1 MVPEVGSGRRDP
13 FDNDDAAVRR
23 PWSAFDALCQAAS
36 ERRKRA
42 ADVNGSPF
50 EPADVVCPARQARS
64 CDITG
69 APDWTNT
76 VGDENISTGQRV
88 TTRSVGAAVEDP
100 EPNHTVWDEGDRLHR
115 RRYSYGSEDRGRG
128 WQPFVGTDT
137 SHDAVT
143 THRHAVNVT
152 DGAGFDVGGDSER
165 RSGADERQLLHDS
178 SALVTDRER
187 NALRGSEDRDRRWQ
201 QSHGG
206 DVLQGAATTFHQAV
220 DVTGGVGLDVGGG
233 ARKQLRTDEWR
244 PPEPVPV
251 TDNRQ
256 RALRSED
263 RGRGWQPFD
272 GADAW
277 YGAVTAYRHAVDVAD
292 DAGFDAS
299 GDSGRRS
306 GVDEMRLIHGRSALV
321 TDHGRRVAVEW
332 EDRDRMG
339 RQHVGADALSGAA
352 TIHRT
357 TVDVTGGVE
366 FDVDG
371 KYRRWPRADEEVL
384 RRHRSSPVTQRAT
397 RGGPTIWSSTKSGR
411 NTVDVTEGYFVPREV
426 NQQMLGRQIDASPQ
440 NWRPAD
446 EHRTR
451 TGPMSVVGGHE
462 VYCRQPSRGLGA
474 RETVTSLHN
483 GDEPIVNLADEAN
496 YGIRNY
502 PRTEHQST
510 RVFHGQHEVPGR
522 KNAEHAHRDGLYRG
536 DGGFPSQHG
545 NERGMSGVATDH
557 SAPRPRG
564 TDDNAAPTS
573 QKKNVMKPQQYDG
586 KDSINSFLAHF
597 EVCARFNNWGDNEKC
612 SWMQWCLKGRA
623 QQVLWDL
630 PPDHLTSYQS
640 VVNTLKERFGSIH
653 QNELYRIELRNRRR
667 RRDENMSDLM
677 QDIRRL
683 MVLAYTSTPS
693 EMWESIAVDSY
704 LTALNDPH
712 LALEI
717 RKRGPT
723 TLEMAYRESLLLEG
737 FMKASGTVNEVRD
750 RSRMITVVDS
760 PTNDDEIEG
769 LKLEFTM
776 LQQEIQRQLR
786 KQSEV
791 LDAQNQQLLQRI
803 ESLRSAEALPTQ
815 RLPSQTNQ
823 RCTGRLGHGS
833 RRTRLCYNCRQPGH
847 HARDCSGRHAQP
859 KFADQTQHNA
869 TEDIVANRR
878 IQVSS
883 NCFRQSASR
892 PNTHRKNP
900 DNRKSTDATSPLTMT
915 RVSAYDQA
923 AEVAAK
929 STYVNNG
936 PELLLEGRS
945 PTKLESVEV
954 MPIKI
959 IKRPGEV
966 TSENGEH
973 TRREGTFRKLETV
986 QQDFS
991 DAESDLLSSSWNI
1004 AKTLRGLICVICF
1017 VCVFFLL
1024 HEFAYCVFTFV
1035 FAWMRFVLVA
1045 DWVSSGSL
1053 HLCGQVIL
1061 NLVRILFRH
1070 YFVLQLLCP
1079 GADCSW

>member
-1 MVPEVGSGRRDP
+1 
-13 FDNDDAAVRR
+13 
-23 PWSAFDALCQAAS
+23 
-36 ERRKRA
+36 
-42 ADVNGSPF
+42 
-50 EPADVVCPARQARS
+50 
-64 CDITG
+64 
-69 APDWTNT
+69 
-76 VGDENISTGQRV
+76 
-88 TTRSVGAAVEDP
+88 
-100 EPNHTVWDEGDRLHR
+100 
-115 RRYSYGSEDRGRG
+115 
-128 WQPFVGTDT
+128 
-137 SHDAVT
+137 
-143 THRHAVNVT
+143 
-152 DGAGFDVGGDSER
+152 
-165 RSGADERQLLHDS
+165 
-178 SALVTDRER
+178 
-187 NALRGSEDRDRRWQ
+187 
-201 QSHGG
+201 
-206 DVLQGAATTFHQAV
+206 
-220 DVTGGVGLDVGGG
+220 
-233 ARKQLRTDEWR
+233 
-244 PPEPVPV
+244 
-251 TDNRQ
+251 
-256 RALRSED
+256 
-263 RGRGWQPFD
+263 
-272 GADAW
+272 
-277 YGAVTAYRHAVDVAD
+277 
-292 DAGFDAS
+292 
-299 GDSGRRS
+299 
-306 GVDEMRLIHGRSALV
+306 
-321 TDHGRRVAVEW
+321 
-332 EDRDRMG
+332 
-339 RQHVGADALSGAA
+339 
-352 TIHRT
+352 
-357 TVDVTGGVE
+357 
-366 FDVDG
+366 
-371 KYRRWPRADEEVL
+371 
-384 RRHRSSPVTQRAT
+384 
-397 RGGPTIWSSTKSGR
+397 
-411 NTVDVTEGYFVPREV
+411 
-426 NQQMLGRQIDASPQ
+426 
-440 NWRPAD
+440 
-446 EHRTR
+446 
-451 TGPMSVVGGHE
+451 
-462 VYCRQPSRGLGA
+462 
-474 RETVTSLHN
+474 
-483 GDEPIVNLADEAN
+483 
-496 YGIRNY
+496 
-502 PRTEHQST
+502 
-510 RVFHGQHEVPGR
+510 
-522 KNAEHAHRDGLYRG
+522 
-536 DGGFPSQHG
+536 
-545 NERGMSGVATDH
+545 
-557 SAPRPRG
+557 
-564 TDDNAAPTS
+564 
-573 QKKNVMKPQQYDG
+573 
-586 KDSINSFLAHF
+586 
-597 EVCARFNNWGDNEKC
+597 
-612 SWMQWCLKGRA
+612 
-623 QQVLWDL
+623 
-630 PPDHLTSYQS
+630 
-640 VVNTLKERFGSIH
+640 
-653 QNELYRIELRNRRR
+653 
-667 RRDENMSDLM
+667 MSDLM

-776 LQQEIQRQLR
+776 LQQEMQQQLR

-945 PTKLESVEV
+945 LTKLEPVEV

-959 IKRPGEV
+959 IKRHGEV

-1070 YFVLQLLCP
+1070 YFVLQLLLP